1 VSDPALEERGFVPL
15 TPIFMFS
22 TTRIT
27 LSIFVFYSF
36 KTHSDQNM
44 LIGPTPIYVIVV
56 QVLFGI
62 LAIATQYAALS
73 SKNNY
78 SLLIHG
84 MAWCV
89 EVLIST
95 TSFFIISL
103 FSTPVYASAS
113 LLIGIIIILLGFGL
127 LYTHIKKMN

>member
-1 VSDPALEERGFVPL
+1 
-15 TPIFMFS
+15 
-22 TTRIT
+22 
-27 LSIFVFYSF
+27 
-36 KTHSDQNM
+36 M
-44 LIGPTPIYVIVV
+44 LVGPTSIYVIVV
-56 QVLFGI
+56 QVIFGI

-95 TSFFIISL
+95 TSFFIVSL

-127 LYTHIKKMN
+127 LYTHIKKMS

>member
-1 VSDPALEERGFVPL
+1 
-15 TPIFMFS
+15 
-22 TTRIT
+22 
-27 LSIFVFYSF
+27 
-36 KTHSDQNM
+36 M
-44 LIGPTPIYVIVV
+44 LIGPTPIYIIVV
-56 QVLFGI
+56 QIIFGI
-62 LAIATQYAALS
+62 LAIVTQYAALS

-95 TSFFIISL
+95 TSFFIVSL

-113 LLIGIIIILLGFGL
+113 LLIGIIIILIGFGL